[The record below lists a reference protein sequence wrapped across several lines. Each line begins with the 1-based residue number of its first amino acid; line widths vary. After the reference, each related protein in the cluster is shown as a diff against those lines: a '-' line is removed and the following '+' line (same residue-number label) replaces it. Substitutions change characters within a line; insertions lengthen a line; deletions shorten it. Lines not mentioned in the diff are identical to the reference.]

1 MAKKILLVED
11 DNTIR
16 DAVMAYLL
24 REGYEVTPVGDGQVA
39 LDEFKAKDFD
49 MAVLDIMLPNV
60 SGQQICKVIRE
71 TSKIPVIM
79 LTAKGEIEDKVMS
92 FEIGADDY
100 LVKPFSPREL
110 IARINALF
118 RRAEKKEED
127 EGTAQFGDMIIDYKG
142 YKVFIGGEEID
153 LTLTEFSLLSLLS
166 KNPGVAFSRAELVDN
181 VLDYG
186 FAGYERIIDTHMKNL
201 RSKINDNPKDP
212 KWIHTVH
219 GVGYR
224 FEDPSAK

>member
-1 MAKKILLVED
+1 MPKRILLVED
-11 DNTIR
+11 DQTIR

-24 REGYEVTPVGDGQVA
+24 REGFEVTPVGDGQVA

-71 TSKIPVIM
+71 SSKIPIIM

-118 RRAEKKEED
+118 RRAEKEVEE
-127 EGTAQFGDMIIDYKG
+127 EETAKFGDMTIDYKG
-142 YKVFIGGEEID
+142 YKVFINGKEVD
-153 LTLTEFSLLSLLS
+153 LTLSEFSLLSVLS
-166 KNPGVAFSRAELVDN
+166 KNPGVAFSRSELVDK
-181 VLDYG
+181 VLDYD
-186 FAGYERIIDTHMKNL
+186 FEGYDRIIDTHMKNL
-201 RSKINDNPKDP
+201 RSKIGDDPKNP